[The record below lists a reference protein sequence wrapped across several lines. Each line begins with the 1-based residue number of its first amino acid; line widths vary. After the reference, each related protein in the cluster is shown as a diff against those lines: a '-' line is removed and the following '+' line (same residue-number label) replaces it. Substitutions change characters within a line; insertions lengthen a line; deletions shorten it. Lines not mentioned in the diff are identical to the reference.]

1 MSEFQ
6 CAGKGLGG
14 GGARL
19 FWGKPDIDV
28 DADDEE
34 DDDGNIMIM
43 VMIGIEDLWVLM
55 KWTESCSHQ
64 IW

>member
-6 CAGKGLGG
+6 CAGKGLGSVV
-14 GGARL
+14 ARL

-34 DDDGNIMIM
+34 DGDGNIMIM
-43 VMIGIEDLWVLM
+43 MMIGIENLWVLM
-55 KWTESCSHQ
+55 KWTESRSHQ